1 MPILVHVLVI
11 EAGIA
16 ARIGRRCRVLA
27 VIVEGA
33 PVLLDRV
40 RGGRGHHEFGLLLI
54 SRRRVVD
61 AAVRVLAEGQE
72 RGNPGLGQRR

>member
-16 ARIGRRCRVLA
+16 ARIGRRCWVLA

-40 RGGRGHHEFGLLLI
+40 HVE
-54 SRRRVVD
+54 SC
-61 AAVRVLAEGQE
+61 RVLHPELDALSRDVGFDGAMLYP
-72 RGNPGLGQRR
+72 R